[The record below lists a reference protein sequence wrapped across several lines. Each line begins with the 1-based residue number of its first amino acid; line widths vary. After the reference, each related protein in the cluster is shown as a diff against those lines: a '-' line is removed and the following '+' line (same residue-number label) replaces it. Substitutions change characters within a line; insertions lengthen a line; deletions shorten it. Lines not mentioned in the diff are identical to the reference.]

1 LKGNQQG
8 NFMTSQRNHALSAQ
22 LSRRSLLKRTALLS
36 LSLPLAL
43 QATACVPV
51 TTAQPAG
58 ETAAEATASETATQP
73 DQAAH
78 LIRLI
83 WSDGGI
89 PFFAKHRGVF
99 AEMLKAQNIE
109 VEWVGPFAGHA
120 PALQAVTGGSADLTF
135 GGSSSV
141 AMSAILGGT
150 PFVFTASN
158 LSTPRTNGIIAH
170 PDSGIK
176 SVADLV
182 GKKVAGNR
190 SGLGE
195 FIFIA
200 ALEKYGIPRDQV
212 EFLYLNPADAAP
224 AFAQGQID
232 AWSIFGSNREIAE
245 VEFGGIPIFI
255 EGEELSLEEQIDTPS
270 YMGLRDYVTENTDV
284 IRAVLAGYQVEAKWA
299 TENEAESLALQAEV
313 AGWSEALIEKYDSYD
328 RTYEVVFI
336 DDPLTARLQRGADW
350 LLAHGILED
359 ALVIADHVVQLG

>member
-1 LKGNQQG
+1 MSTPHNK
-8 NFMTSQRNHALSAQ
+8 AAQ
-22 LSRRSLLKRTALLS
+22 NSLQTATPQHTPRFSRREMLKRTALFS
-36 LSLPLAL
+36 LALPLAL

-51 TTAQPAG
+51 QTGQPA
-58 ETAAEATASETATQP
+58 AESTTATQP
-73 DQAAH
+73 DQAAK

-83 WSDGGI
+83 WSEGGI
-89 PFFAKHRGVF
+89 PFFAQHRGVF
-99 AEMLKAQNIE
+99 AETLKEKNIE

-158 LSTPRTNGIIAH
+158 LSSPRTNGIIAH
-170 PDSGIK
+170 PDSGIT

-270 YMGLRDYVTENTDV
+270 YMGLRDYVTENADV
-284 IRAVLAGYQVEAKWA
+284 VRTVLEGYQAEAIWA
-299 TENEAESLALQAEV
+299 NENEAESLALQAEG
-313 AGWSEALIEKYDSYD
+313 AGWSEALLAKYDSYD

-336 DDPLTARLQRGADW
+336 DDVLTARLQRGADW
-350 LLAHGILED
+350 LLAHEILEEE
-359 ALVIADHVVQLG
+359 LVIADHVVQLG